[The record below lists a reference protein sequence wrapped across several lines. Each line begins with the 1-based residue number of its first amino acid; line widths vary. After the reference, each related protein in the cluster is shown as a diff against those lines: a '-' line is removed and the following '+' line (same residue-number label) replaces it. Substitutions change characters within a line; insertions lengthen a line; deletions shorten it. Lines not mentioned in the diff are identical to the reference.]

1 MLQTKKILRTFAIL
15 AMLIAPAAFA
25 VLPGVQSVL
34 GQGSRAP
41 NVIATTLAFIN
52 GQVVTVQYTNI
63 YFCNSPGPATS
74 SSSSPCVVGI
84 DAVKDPVP
92 DVASSIL
99 DVIVPAFFHPL
110 CDILKVTC
118 SSDSINTASADFN
131 PALGANNF
139 TQCPDNTQTLTCPN
153 HPDFLD
159 LTPTGIAGVIP
170 LVIHSHILSGPN
182 NNHTGQWWKLRVWLV
197 LDESLWPNP
206 STGACSAGSGCLTSI
221 TALTSATSSQVV
233 GPVATTIY
241 LKFSIV
247 SANAH

>member
-1 MLQTKKILRTFAIL
+1 MISTQKHMRTLAVL
-15 AMLIAPAAFA
+15 AMLIAPAAFLA
-25 VLPGVQSVL
+25 VPGFQNVL

-52 GQVVTVQYTNI
+52 GEVVTVQYTNI

-74 SSSSPCVVGI
+74 ATSSPCVVGK
-84 DAVKDPVP
+84 DATTDPVP
-92 DVASSIL
+92 DKASSIL
-99 DVIVPAFFHPL
+99 DVIVPAFLHPV

-118 SSDSINTASADFN
+118 SSDSINTAGADFN

-139 TQCPDNTQTLTCPN
+139 TQCPDNTSTLTCPN

-170 LVIHSHILSGPN
+170 LIIHSHILSGPIPDQS
-182 NNHTGQWWKLRVWLV
+182 GQWWKLRVNLV

-206 STGACSAGSGCLTSI
+206 ATGACKAGSGCLTSI
-221 TALTSATSSQVV
+221 TSLTSATSSQVI
-233 GPVATTIY
+233 GPVLTTIY

-247 SANAH
+247 SSSAK